1 MNDGLSTNVENQP
14 EPARLSELEEQF
26 DVEMARELVAA
37 YLEDT
42 EDVLDRMHEAIIDR
56 DAAALKSVAH
66 TLKGASRII
75 TAGALEHA
83 ASDME
88 ELIASQNWLLAE
100 SKYESLKGVFGRTVD
115 YLRLYLQ

>member
-1 MNDGLSTNVENQP
+1 MTEGLSTNVNNEP

-26 DVEMARELVAA
+26 DVEMAKELVAA

-42 EDVLDRMHEAIIDR
+42 EDVLDRMQEAIIDR
-56 DAAALKSVAH
+56 DAAALKSVSH
-66 TLKGASRII
+66 MLKGASRII
-75 TAGALEHA
+75 TASALESA

-100 SKYESLKGVFGRTVD
+100 SKYEALKAVYTRTVD